1 MEINLSAYQSEVFL
15 RTEEL
20 YSTQGYNG
28 VPLFEDEYRLSK
40 ATAEYIRDN
49 VDVNTGTINNDAAR
63 TYNAVLGITLAGSSS
78 NTGATGVDL
87 EGNSEG
93 GSENSFVI
101 TLQGP
106 FLTEFD
112 ARGQSYSNIIPQP
125 NDFDY
130 TDTLGVGTSLFTSN
144 TPIDGGYYIFRNTTE
159 RSSIYR
165 QEEDL
170 IIEVNNGNSGG
181 DGSVTAFLPF

>member
-49 VDVNTGTINNDAAR
+49 VDVNAGTVNNDAAR

-78 NTGATGVDL
+78 NTGATNIDPQG
-87 EGNSEG
+87 S
-93 GSENSFVI
+93 SENSFVI

-106 FLTEFD
+106 FTTEFD
-112 ARGQSYSNIIPQP
+112 ARAQSYSDIIPTP
-125 NDFDY
+125 GYFDY
-130 TDTLGVGTSLFTSN
+130 TDTLGIGTRLFVSNSLPLS
-144 TPIDGGYYIFRNTTE
+144 GGYYIFRNTTE
-159 RSSIYR
+159 RNSIYR

-170 IIEVNNGNSGG
+170 IIELNNGNSGG

>member
-49 VDVNTGTINNDAAR
+49 VDIDTGTVNNDAAR

-87 EGNSEG
+87 EGS
-93 GSENSFVI
+93 SENSFVI

-112 ARGQSYSNIIPQP
+112 ARGQSYSDIIPQP

-130 TDTLGVGTSLFTSN
+130 TDTLGIGTRLFVSNSLPLS
-144 TPIDGGYYIFRNTTE
+144 GGYYIFRNTTE

-170 IIEVNNGNSGG
+170 IIELNNGNSGG
-181 DGSVTAFLPF
+181 DGSITAFLPF